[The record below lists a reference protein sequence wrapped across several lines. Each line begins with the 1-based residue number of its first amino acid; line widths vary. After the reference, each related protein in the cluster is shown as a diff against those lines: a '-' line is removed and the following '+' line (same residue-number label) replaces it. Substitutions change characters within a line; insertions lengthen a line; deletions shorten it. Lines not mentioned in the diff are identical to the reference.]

1 MAGRVIVDAYGYY
14 QTNNIVKPQLRQLV
28 SPEEDDAQADS
39 SSENSPSSD
48 EENDCDSSLSDEG
61 NDCDSPVVNG
71 PDMTAAKSL
80 NKAITRCEVLDG
92 LTDDQCLLAT
102 PWLRGL
108 DLKTKEWGTNLTL

>member
-1 MAGRVIVDAYGYY
+1 M
-14 QTNNIVKPQLRQLV
+14 VKPQLRQLV
-28 SPEEDDAQADS
+28 SPEEDDAQGDSPSGNS
-39 SSENSPSSD
+39 SSSG
-48 EENDCDSSLSDEG
+48 EESDCDA
-61 NDCDSPVVNG
+61 PVAGG

-80 NKAITRCEVLDG
+80 NKAIARYEVLDS

>member
-14 QTNNIVKPQLRQLV
+14 QTKNTVKPQLRQLV
-28 SPEEDDAQADS
+28 PPEEDDAQGDS
-39 SSENSPSSD
+39 SSGNSSSSD
-48 EENDCDSSLSDEG
+48 EESDCDA
-61 NDCDSPVVNG
+61 PVAG
-71 PDMTAAKSL
+71 CSDMTAAKSP
-80 NKAITRCEVLDG
+80 NKAIARCEVLDS

>member
-28 SPEEDDAQADS
+28 SPEEDDAQDDS
-39 SSENSPSSD
+39 SSENSSS
-48 EENDCDSSLSDEG
+48 SDEG
-61 NDCDSPVVNG
+61 NDCDSPVANG

-80 NKAITRCEVLDG
+80 DKAIARCEVLDS

-102 PWLRGL
+102 PWLKGL
-108 DLKTKEWGTNLTL
+108 DLKTKEWGTNLML